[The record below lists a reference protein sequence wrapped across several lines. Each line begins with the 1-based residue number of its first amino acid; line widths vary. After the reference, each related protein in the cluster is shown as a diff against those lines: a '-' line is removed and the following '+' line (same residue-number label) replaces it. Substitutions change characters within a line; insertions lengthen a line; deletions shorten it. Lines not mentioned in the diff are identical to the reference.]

1 MRQVAHRVV
10 LLAKRASSV
19 LRRGIVRWFPYVPGK
34 IAEVILQGFID
45 LAPVPDIALV
55 EIPFPDQPGSKL
67 RHVDERFD
75 FLNASR
81 APLPLIALNLGSPT
95 VVSRPPVQ
103 CQRTQPPQ
111 YAAARSSRFLKRPL
125 LVRIGRGIGRFVQK
139 QNGNSPGLCTASS
152 SGVFRDS
159 RCRYKQFVSV
169 SFSNAVGHRDGRRS

>member
-103 CQRTQPPQ
+103 CQLTQPPQ
-111 YAAARSSRFLKRPL
+111 YAAGPSSRFLKRPL
-125 LVRIGRGIGRFVQK
+125 PREDRAWYRAIRARTKWQLTGVVHGVQF
-139 QNGNSPGLCTASS
+139 G
-152 SGVFRDS
+152 
-159 RCRYKQFVSV
+159 
-169 SFSNAVGHRDGRRS
+169 SFSGFSVPL